1 MFFFKGDVEIFDREN
16 IWQLEAKLSSRNIRQ
31 ISERLLTT
39 AVQEMKLEESED
51 NTLYMMTMVKY
62 LSVLTIIDY
71 QINREFRVGIA
82 LKMDALFREAVFYMW
97 LLYLKN
103 LNGVVVERYS
113 KEQDYDLILTN
124 YPIETAV
131 PTYRI
136 SELGTTYD
144 REKIKKMIR
153 ERFN

>member
-1 MFFFKGDVEIFDREN
+1 
-16 IWQLEAKLSSRNIRQ
+16 
-31 ISERLLTT
+31 
-39 AVQEMKLEESED
+39 
-51 NTLYMMTMVKY
+51 
-62 LSVLTIIDY
+62 
-71 QINREFRVGIA
+71 
-82 LKMDALFREAVFYMW
+82 MW

-103 LNGVVVERYS
+103 LNGVVVERYA

-124 YPIETAV
+124 YPIETSI

>member
-1 MFFFKGDVEIFDREN
+1 MYFFKGDVEVFDREN

-31 ISERLLTT
+31 ISERLLNT
-39 AVQEMKLEESED
+39 AVQEMKLEASEE

-82 LKMDALFREAVFYMW
+82 LNMDALFKEAVFYMW

-103 LNGVVVERYS
+103 LNGVVVERYA

-124 YPIETAV
+124 YPIETSI

>member
-1 MFFFKGDVEIFDREN
+1 
-16 IWQLEAKLSSRNIRQ
+16 
-31 ISERLLTT
+31 
-39 AVQEMKLEESED
+39 MKLEASEE

-82 LKMDALFREAVFYMW
+82 LNMDALFKEAVFYMW

-103 LNGVVVERYS
+103 LNGVVVERYA

-124 YPIETAV
+124 YPIETSI

-144 REKIKKMIR
+144 REKSKDDSRTLQLMAFFQISSIS
-153 ERFN
+153 

>member
-1 MFFFKGDVEIFDREN
+1 M
-16 IWQLEAKLSSRNIRQ
+16 L
-31 ISERLLTT
+31 
-39 AVQEMKLEESED
+39 
-51 NTLYMMTMVKY
+51 
-62 LSVLTIIDY
+62 
-71 QINREFRVGIA
+71 
-82 LKMDALFREAVFYMW
+82 
-97 LLYLKN
+97 
-103 LNGVVVERYS
+103 

-124 YPIETAV
+124 YPIETSI

>member
-1 MFFFKGDVEIFDREN
+1 M
-16 IWQLEAKLSSRNIRQ
+16 LPA
-31 ISERLLTT
+31 SE
-39 AVQEMKLEESED
+39 E

-82 LKMDALFREAVFYMW
+82 LNMDALFKEAVFYMW

-103 LNGVVVERYS
+103 LNGVVVERYA

-124 YPIETAV
+124 YPIETSI

>member
-1 MFFFKGDVEIFDREN
+1 M
-16 IWQLEAKLSSRNIRQ
+16 AKLSSRNIRQ
-31 ISERLLTT
+31 ISERLLNT
-39 AVQEMKLEESED
+39 AVQEMKLEASEE

-82 LKMDALFREAVFYMW
+82 LNMDALFKEAVFYMW

-103 LNGVVVERYS
+103 LNGVVVERYA

-124 YPIETAV
+124 YPIETSI

>member
-1 MFFFKGDVEIFDREN
+1 EN

-31 ISERLLTT
+31 ISERLLNT
-39 AVQEMKLEESED
+39 AVQEMKLEASEE

-82 LKMDALFREAVFYMW
+82 LNMDALFKEAVFYMW

-103 LNGVVVERYS
+103 LNGVVVERYA

-124 YPIETAV
+124 YPIETSI

-136 SELGTTYD
+136 SELGTTY
-144 REKIKKMIR
+144 
-153 ERFN
+153 